1 MLSQV
6 LAELGWD
13 EGLAVPEANA
23 ENRALQAE
31 VSTEKRNMQL
41 ENKLEGFKDQIN
53 LECEQLKTVKQ
64 ELSHTQ
70 ALLKAKE
77 RETDLERHF
86 KALAERET
94 GRLQQEMGNLENEL
108 RLLREKKNA
117 QENTIFK
124 ATQKLE
130 ELRVRQNWDQQ
141 TLDAWLEESAR
152 KDEETMAIIKY
163 AQQDEHRIKVLTVAI
178 EKKTLEA
185 NQKRKALDR
194 EMTETISAQIALDKT
209 AENLRQAHLERQELI
224 HQWSNTIEHL
234 RKRDAEMQ
242 QCALLDSIKGN
253 LERTA
258 ADVETVRS
266 HISSMKK
273 DTQDKTDKLQEAR
286 LHNAGLEEKLKAVT
300 QTALSVEERA
310 AQMDQLLKDEEQ
322 AVKELD
328 VQLQRHREALAH
340 QKQDLQTLWTK
351 ERDALS
357 QISRSKATITS
368 LESHLGKLDQYS
380 LKQQEIMYNQE
391 LQIQQLKRK
400 LARLQGE
407 VNTEEKQMLEEKVT
421 ELTSALSEKRKDAKI
436 FTTQLKDLEVSLSS
450 HLQKRDLTTKIEELN
465 LINDVSEKELKRLR
479 LKKQDT
485 MVDDSILKLEI
496 ERLRDLLYNK
506 ADSMLSMEKRKL
518 ELQTAMRKREEEIK
532 VYREMLSKKVKIN
545 DQERQALSLK
555 LHERLSKIDIMRKRY
570 EVLTISMAAPE
581 GEEEKSQAYYIT
593 KAAQEKEELKRKG
606 DSLDATIRKMEV
618 ENRALENTIQLV
630 NNNNSAFRKSLKKV
644 DETSPEYQEK
654 LKLEEQ
660 QKAAEEKLMFKK
672 RQVRKLQEDIQDMNN
687 TLGCLLQDKN
697 ARNEKTEQTQSHVIH
712 LNKVVASQKEKLD
725 RATKQCAKLTK
736 EIRSANQTKTETF
749 EERDIE
755 LREMRELY
763 RTVYRMLH
771 EATEEKPDLREA
783 LEKYLLQANLP
794 LLSPASTPASRLSSK
809 TNSAR
814 SSASARSD
822 FHMLTPAHRSDKMPL
837 LGVIVTTSTLF
848 SSCNPTKTDLMRANP
863 LAV

>member
-31 VSTEKRNMQL
+31 VSVSKRNMQL

-242 QCALLDSIKGN
+242 QCALRLAEVNQDIREKNTIIKEKKHFLETEIKNNKEYERKITVASQQGTKLRQNLKEQESNRSRLKDELDSIKGN

-593 KAAQEKEELKRKG
+593 K
-606 DSLDATIRKMEV
+606 
-618 ENRALENTIQLV
+618 
-630 NNNNSAFRKSLKKV
+630 
-644 DETSPEYQEK
+644 
-654 LKLEEQ
+654 
-660 QKAAEEKLMFKK
+660 
-672 RQVRKLQEDIQDMNN
+672 VRGLQ
-687 TLGCLLQDKN
+687 T
-697 ARNEKTEQTQSHVIH
+697 HHH
-712 LNKVVASQKEKLD
+712 LTYGA
-725 RATKQCAKLTK
+725 
-736 EIRSANQTKTETF
+736 
-749 EERDIE
+749 
-755 LREMRELY
+755 
-763 RTVYRMLH
+763 
-771 EATEEKPDLREA
+771 
-783 LEKYLLQANLP
+783 
-794 LLSPASTPASRLSSK
+794 
-809 TNSAR
+809 
-814 SSASARSD
+814 
-822 FHMLTPAHRSDKMPL
+822 
-837 LGVIVTTSTLF
+837 
-848 SSCNPTKTDLMRANP
+848 
-863 LAV
+863 